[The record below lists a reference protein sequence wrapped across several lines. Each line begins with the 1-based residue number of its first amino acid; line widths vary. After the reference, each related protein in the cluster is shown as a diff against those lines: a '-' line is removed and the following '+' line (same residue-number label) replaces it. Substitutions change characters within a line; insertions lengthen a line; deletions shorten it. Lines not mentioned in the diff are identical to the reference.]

1 MRAPC
6 TLTEAVL
13 IVGLCL
19 FAIGSAR
26 ASVATHIAPMHQE
39 KNACTRMEGNASSC
53 PPLRQPGLHKLNR
66 APLIIDS
73 GGPLRAGSSIS
84 ASMGGGASLSGV
96 G

>member
-26 ASVATHIAPMHQE
+26 ASAATHIAGMHQE
-39 KNACTRMEGNASSC
+39 KSACTRMEDC
-53 PPLRQPGLHKLNR
+53 Q
-66 APLIIDS
+66 
-73 GGPLRAGSSIS
+73 
-84 ASMGGGASLSGV
+84 V
-96 G
+96 

>member
-26 ASVATHIAPMHQE
+26 ASAATHIAGMHQE
-39 KNACTRMEGNASSC
+39 KSACTRKEGNASSC
-53 PPLRQPGLHKLNR
+53 PRLRQPELHKLNP

-73 GGPLRAGSSIS
+73 D
-84 ASMGGGASLSGV
+84 
-96 G
+96 

>member
-26 ASVATHIAPMHQE
+26 AVVSAHQE
-39 KNACTRMEGNASSC
+39 EKTDRNAMQSRRRTSPDA
-53 PPLRQPGLHKLNR
+53 LREARVHRGRKTVK
-66 APLIIDS
+66 S
-73 GGPLRAGSSIS
+73 
-84 ASMGGGASLSGV
+84 
-96 G
+96 

>member
-6 TLTEAVL
+6 TFTEAVL

-26 ASVATHIAPMHQE
+26 AVGSAHQE
-39 KNACTRMEGNASSC
+39 EETDRSAMSRADAQSPDAAREDRSREQ
-53 PPLRQPGLHKLNR
+53 LRS
-66 APLIIDS
+66 D
-73 GGPLRAGSSIS
+73 
-84 ASMGGGASLSGV
+84 V